1 MFRITD
7 NTDELSFHQLTSR
20 SATLSIPIF
29 QRPYV
34 WTKRQFDRMCR
45 EIESIVDNRDQSRFL
60 GAVVAV
66 TRPTNPSQPT
76 PYEIVDG
83 QQRLTTLYLILLGIA
98 QIAAREGRG
107 EFARG
112 LIGTNLIVDWAQQGH
127 SNTKLLPS
135 MGDRNQFKAV
145 FESVWKTGDLDDW
158 LPTKARLAVGVGPNA
173 GPLTRQFTNIQK
185 WLRQKNVNGGFNLID
200 KILDAARNKLTFVFI
215 LIRDPGSA
223 TTVFEGL
230 NDPGVP
236 ISIGDLVKNEVFAR
250 KEYSAEDAQQLH
262 DTQWVPFLEKFGDKF
277 NDYFFPY
284 SVIIKPNTSQ
294 TEMFGTLREV
304 WKDLDA
310 SSIIEELDEYSKS
323 FLSLAGIISSREHFG
338 KNVAAC
344 LDRLVTLKQPSST
357 YSFLMKLLKT
367 YEDGLISSKETSD
380 ILNTIESFLVRR
392 AICGIEPTGLL
403 GLFRTMWSATDGHP
417 TSENV
422 AAVILKRLTVEWPND
437 QRFAEAIRSRPL
449 YGSAVARHVILE
461 YDKSLG
467 TDYPTSE
474 IGTIE
479 HVMPTSWSE
488 NLADVI
494 SRAEHA
500 KFKDLW
506 ANLIP
511 LTEKM
516 NQAVAQSAFSIK
528 RKIFERESIYI
539 SARNLGA
546 KYETWGVQE
555 IQERSEELSTWA
567 IERWKRPNST

>member
-262 DTQWVPFLEKFGDKF
+262 DTKWVPFREKFGDKF

-310 SSIIEELDEYSKS
+310 SSIIEELNEYSKS
-323 FLSLAGIISSREHFG
+323 F
-338 KNVAAC
+338 C
-344 LDRLVTLKQPSST
+344 LLRA
-357 YSFLMKLLKT
+357 SFLRENTLERMLLPA
-367 YEDGLISSKETSD
+367 LIV
-380 ILNTIESFLVRR
+380 L
-392 AICGIEPTGLL
+392 
-403 GLFRTMWSATDGHP
+403 
-417 TSENV
+417 
-422 AAVILKRLTVEWPND
+422 
-437 QRFAEAIRSRPL
+437 
-449 YGSAVARHVILE
+449 
-461 YDKSLG
+461 
-467 TDYPTSE
+467 
-474 IGTIE
+474 
-479 HVMPTSWSE
+479 
-488 NLADVI
+488 
-494 SRAEHA
+494 
-500 KFKDLW
+500 
-506 ANLIP
+506 
-511 LTEKM
+511 
-516 NQAVAQSAFSIK
+516 
-528 RKIFERESIYI
+528 
-539 SARNLGA
+539 
-546 KYETWGVQE
+546 
-555 IQERSEELSTWA
+555 
-567 IERWKRPNST
+567 